1 MSRECVVCDRA
12 YLRCVFSSRTH
23 MYLSLFS
30 IEIEYDTEVV
40 TENEANKKTYLHE
53 ANCLPLSAKCIEKNE
68 AK

>member
-40 TENEANKKTYLHE
+40 TENEANKKNVLT
-53 ANCLPLSAKCIEKNE
+53 
-68 AK
+68 